1 MFLAKI
7 KKIEEI
13 DETVLIDLEKGII
26 VFYSEEYTLEG
37 KIPKEIIV
45 LDNYLNTKYVLYN
58 EREEEIYN
66 NTHVYRIKYYYDD
79 DNLNNFNILE
89 YTSSD
94 LVSFMCH
101 YVDLEDNND
110 LIEIEY
116 QIGDISFK
124 FYGHNVYSQQLNG
137 DYEKYDPAVIVEFY
151 EDVSVDYKMKI
162 VKVIDKFLQLF
173 LFKNTLA
180 HPQIK
185 LAKQDRMNSI
195 VFNHYTDYYVNDD
208 IINIYYQNLLN
219 NDFIKNN
226 IKEVLE
232 FLIDRHDKVDT
243 SYFQMV
249 NSYNSYVFTNI
260 FTKTYASF
268 DRLTNIFYGK
278 TITNNDLEDVKKDL
292 KKLIKE
298 HEKYKENEEI
308 FDKLSNQISNF
319 KNGISHRKKLITAM
333 EDVAKYIPERD
344 SWYNFNT
351 AEIKDN
357 IYDLR
362 NKIIHNGN
370 IISVKREDLLAL
382 EKLQWLT
389 FSLQLKE
396 MNVEISDIE
405 DILNC
410 IFGVG

>member
-7 KKIEEI
+7 KKIEKI
-13 DETVLIDLEKGII
+13 DETVMIDLEKGLIG
-26 VFYSEEYTLEG
+26 FYSEGYSLEG
-37 KIPKEIIV
+37 IVPKEIIV
-45 LDNYLNTKYVLYN
+45 LDNYLNEKYVLYN
-58 EREEEIYN
+58 EREEKIYN
-66 NTHVYRIKYYYDD
+66 NTYVYRIKYYYNDV
-79 DNLNNFNILE
+79 NLNDYNILE

-94 LVSFMCH
+94 LVSFMCR

-110 LIEIEY
+110 LIEIEN
-116 QIGDISFK
+116 QIGNISFK

-137 DYEKYDPAVIVEFY
+137 DYEKYDPAIIVEFY
-151 EDVSVDYKMKI
+151 EDVTVEYKMKI

-180 HPQIK
+180 RPQIK
-185 LAKQDRMNSI
+185 LAKLDRKNSI
-195 VFNHYTDYYVNDD
+195 VFNHYTDYYDNDD
-208 IINIYYQNLLN
+208 IINIDYQNLLN

-278 TITNNDLEDVKKDL
+278 TTTNNDLEEVKKDL

-351 AEIKDN
+351 AETKDN

-370 IISVKREDLLAL
+370 IISVKREDLVAL